1 MKFTKVV
8 VGGTFDLLH
17 DGHKALF
24 EKALEV
30 GHLLL
35 IGLTTDKMVTKSRKN
50 HKVSTYCER
59 KKSLRKHFDKKKVSN
74 RVKIIP
80 INDPYGPSIKDHDVE
95 AIVVS
100 QESTERAEEI
110 NRIRL
115 DRGLQPLKIVT
126 ITIILAE
133 DGGHISTTR
142 IRRGEIDLKGH
153 LL

>member
-1 MKFTKVV
+1 MKSTKVV

-24 EKALEV
+24 EKALEI

-35 IGLTTDKMVTKSRKN
+35 IGLTTDKMVTESNKK
-50 HKVSTYCER
+50 HKVSPYFER
-59 KKSLRKHFDKKKVSN
+59 KKRLRNYFGKKGVSN
-74 RVKIIP
+74 RVKIVP
-80 INDPYGPSIKDHDVE
+80 IGDPYGPSIKDQDID

-100 QESTERAEEI
+100 KERTERAKEI

-115 DRGLQPLKIVT
+115 CRGLQPLKIV
-126 ITIILAE
+126 IVNMILAE
-133 DGGHISTTR
+133 DGVPISTTR
-142 IRRGEIDLKGH
+142 IKRGEIDRKGH